1 MAEWEERSGKQN
13 RGRLVANVYPVI
25 GDVPIDELTVND
37 IERAL
42 KHIISRGS
50 PEVARRGHT
59 LIVSIFKYVLAKD
72 LIQQPD
78 IVVGLSWYKEQMPK
92 RRRQRLYSEK
102 LGPEDVGQLLRSI
115 DEHKNRWTVPV
126 SMALQRAPY
135 CAVRPSGLLEA
146 KWTEF
151 NLDAAEWIIPAERM
165 KMGRPHLVPLPGQA
179 AALFKKM
186 YAFSGQQ
193 ELPFPSTSSKGK
205 GKILS
210 LILMNTALP
219 AD

>member
-1 MAEWEERSGKQN
+1 MPTLCRYARKSLSKAQPKVIHTFQSVADEWLDLKMAEWEERSGKQN
-13 RGRLVANVYPVI
+13 CGRLAANVYPVI

-50 PEVARRGHT
+50 LEIARRVHT
-59 LIVSIFKYVLAKD
+59 LIASIFKYALVKD

-78 IVVGLSWYKEQMPK
+78 IVVRLSWFKEQMPNVVG
-92 RRRQRLYSEK
+92 RACTSRNLAQRM
-102 LGPEDVGQLLRSI
+102 LGSRCGSI

-126 SMALQRAPY
+126 SMALQLAPY
-135 CAVRPSGLLEA
+135 CVVRPSELLEA

-165 KMGRPHLVPLPGQA
+165 KVGRPHLVPLPRQA
-179 AALFKKM
+179 VELF
-186 YAFSGQQ
+186 
-193 ELPFPSTSSKGK
+193 
-205 GKILS
+205 
-210 LILMNTALP
+210 
-219 AD
+219 